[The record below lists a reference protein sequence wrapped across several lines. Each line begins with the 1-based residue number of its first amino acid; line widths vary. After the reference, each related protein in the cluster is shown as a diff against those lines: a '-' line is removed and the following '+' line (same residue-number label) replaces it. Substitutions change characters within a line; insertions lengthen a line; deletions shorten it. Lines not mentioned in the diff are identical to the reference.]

1 MDLVEKLRGAS
12 KSLPLVL
19 CLAAACLLAATFSP
33 GRAWASVNV
42 HKLEDLPFETAEQ
55 VAGHAVWQ
63 SNSKVSMVGS
73 AKKSQDTWYSGITGY
88 ELCKQGDGI
97 LLQNVGTDVDGDAY
111 DLRIS
116 LSRATGKTMADI
128 YGEGDQ
134 GFRHP
139 CRKSYARLDLLTES
153 GAPKVGERIVL
164 FLCEQSNGDIDLT
177 FSYLKHGTSKAAK
190 ANLYGQ
196 VFDIDYNNDY
206 DRPYW
211 SNPVFGA
218 LEGQVFKNN
227 GDIYLAS
234 NTKLKA
240 DASNGKVWI
249 PAANAGNANGK
260 DWRNGVGYA
269 MRSSSTTITCAAGE
283 SVDFWFDLQKAPS
296 PPVKGYE
303 IQG

>member
-1 MDLVEKLRGAS
+1 MK
-12 KSLPLVL
+12 
-19 CLAAACLLAATFSP
+19 
-33 GRAWASVNV
+33 
-42 HKLEDLPFETAEQ
+42 
-55 VAGHAVWQ
+55 
-63 SNSKVSMVGS
+63 MV
-73 AKKSQDTWYSGITGY
+73 
-88 ELCKQGDGI
+88 
-97 LLQNVGTDVDGDAY
+97 
-111 DLRIS
+111 
-116 LSRATGKTMADI
+116 
-128 YGEGDQ
+128 
-134 GFRHP
+134 
-139 CRKSYARLDLLTES
+139 
-153 GAPKVGERIVL
+153 
-164 FLCEQSNGDIDLT
+164 DIDLT

-227 GDIYLAS
+227 GDIYMAS